1 MEFRDLKK
9 QYRVLREEMDQ
20 AVLDAMASGAYIMGP
35 QVKELEKQLAEY
47 VGVKHCL
54 TCANGTDALTL
65 ALKAWGIGPGDAVFV
80 PDFTF
85 FSSAEVVPLEG
96 ASPVFVDVC
105 EDTFNIDVA
114 DLERAVQAVLDEGRF
129 RPRVVV
135 AVDLFGLPADYQA
148 IRAVADKYGLL
159 ILEDGAQGFGG
170 SIEMADQVGHDGS
183 IIPGTSHVMAGCD
196 RPSKRACSFGDIATT
211 SFFPAKPVGCYG
223 DGGAVFTDNDEWAAL
238 IDSYRVHGKGQF
250 KYDNVRIGMNSR
262 LDTVQAAVLQVKLKA
277 FAEYELDD
285 INAAAEKYTERLK
298 DIVATPVIPDG
309 FRSSWAQY
317 TIKLKDAAQR
327 DALQAALK
335 AEGIPSMVYYPKPM
349 HLQTAFAQTPD
360 QVGGDARS
368 VIQGNHSVISGDHSV
383 IPGLTGN
390 LCPVATS
397 LCSRVLSLPLHPY
410 ITEEQIDTV
419 CNAIRKALQ

>member
-9 QYRVLREEMDQ
+9 QYQVLREEMDR

-35 QVKELEKQLAEY
+35 QVRELEQQLAEY
-47 VGVKHCL
+47 MGVKHCL

-105 EDTFNIDVA
+105 EETFNIDAA
-114 DLERAVQAVLDEGRF
+114 DLERAVKEVLAEGRL

-148 IRAVADKYGLL
+148 VRAVADRYGLL
-159 ILEDGAQGFGG
+159 VLEDGAQGFGG
-170 SIEMADQVGHDGS
+170 TIGG
-183 IIPGTSHVMAGCD
+183 
-196 RPSKRACSFGDIATT
+196 KRACSFGDIATT
-211 SFFPAKPVGCYG
+211 SFFPAKPLGCYG

-238 IDSYRVHGKGQF
+238 INSYRVHGKGTF
-250 KYDNVRIGMNSR
+250 KYDNVRIGLNSR

-298 DIVATPVIPDG
+298 DIVATPVIPAG

-335 AEGIPSMVYYPKPM
+335 AEGIPSMVYYPKPL
-349 HLQTAFAQTPD
+349 HLQTAFADPH
-360 QVGGDARS
+360 VGLRPPQDDSLSFRAEPQAESR
-368 VIQGNHSVISGDHSV
+368 NLD
-383 IPGLTGN
+383 

-419 CNAIRKALQ
+419 CNAIRKFLR